1 MEQSNQQELSG
12 TIFWIELYDNF
23 LKSIR
28 VNETILNSSKIIDE
42 LGYFV
47 INIIHTQY
55 IESIE
60 NKDIK
65 ATVAWKKI
73 YNALTYYK
81 VLTSTE
87 EKMLLEAMNKTSKP
101 LTTKEIEKMLNNPKS
116 TVTSPRITTDN
127 KGNITIQYGNLDNIT
142 EAFYLNTYTI
152 STDNKGNYIRKKST
166 KILRQVDNIFQEEIL
181 PTEEKIFNQEG
192 ELISYFYD
200 KTTEKVKRKC

>member
-1 MEQSNQQELSG
+1 MEQSNQQKLSG
-12 TIFWIELYDNF
+12 LLFWIELYDNF

-28 VNETILNSSKIIDE
+28 VNEVILNSPKIIDE

-65 ATVAWKKI
+65 VTVAWKKI

-87 EKMLLEAMNKTSKP
+87 RKMLLEAMNKTSKP
-101 LTTKEIEKMLNNPKS
+101 LTTEEIEKVLNNPKS
-116 TVTSPRITTDN
+116 TVTPPRMTTDT
-127 KGNITIQYGNLDNIT
+127 KGNITIQYGNLDSIT
-142 EAFYLNTYTI
+142 EDFYLNTYTI

-166 KILRQVDNIFQEEIL
+166 KILRQVDNDFQEEIL
-181 PTEEKIFNQEG
+181 PTEEKIFNQDG

>member
-12 TIFWIELYDNF
+12 LLFWIELYDKF
-23 LKSIR
+23 FKSIR
-28 VNETILNSSKIIDE
+28 VNEAILNSPKIIDE

-65 ATVAWKKI
+65 ARIAWKKI

-101 LTTKEIEKMLNNPKS
+101 LTTEEIEKVLNNPKS
-116 TVTSPRITTDN
+116 TVTPPRITTDN

-166 KILRQVDNIFQEEIL
+166 KILRQVDNNFQEEIF
-181 PTEEKIFNQEG
+181 PTEEKTFNQEG

>member
-12 TIFWIELYDNF
+12 LLFWIELYDKF
-23 LKSIR
+23 FKSIR
-28 VNETILNSSKIIDE
+28 VNEAILNSPKIIDE

-65 ATVAWKKI
+65 ARIAWKKI

-101 LTTKEIEKMLNNPKS
+101 LTTEEIEKVLNNPKS
-116 TVTSPRITTDN
+116 TVTPPRITTDN

-142 EAFYLNTYTI
+142 EDFYLNTYTV

-166 KILRQVDNIFQEEIL
+166 KILRQVDNNFQEEIF
-181 PTEEKIFNQEG
+181 PTEEKTFNQEG

>member
-1 MEQSNQQELSG
+1 MEQSNQQKLSG
-12 TIFWIELYDNF
+12 LLFWIELYDNF

-28 VNETILNSSKIIDE
+28 VNEVILNSPKIIDE

-60 NKDIK
+60 QKKTEAMI
-65 ATVAWKKI
+65 AWKKI
-73 YNALTYYK
+73 YNSLTYYK

-87 EKMLLEAMNKTSKP
+87 RKMLLEAMNKTSKP
-101 LTTKEIEKMLNNPKS
+101 LTTEEIEKVLNNPKS
-116 TVTSPRITTDN
+116 TVTPPRMTTDT
-127 KGNITIQYGNLDNIT
+127 KGNITIQYGNLDSIT
-142 EAFYLNTYTI
+142 EDFYLNTYTI

-166 KILRQVDNIFQEEIL
+166 KILRQVDNDFQEEIL
-181 PTEEKIFNQEG
+181 PTEEKIFNQDG

-200 KTTEKVKRKC
+200 KNTEKVKRKC

>member
-12 TIFWIELYDNF
+12 LLFWIELYDKF
-23 LKSIR
+23 FKSIR
-28 VNETILNSSKIIDE
+28 VNEAILNSPKIIDE

-55 IESIE
+55 IESIK

-65 ATVAWKKI
+65 ARIAWKKI

-101 LTTKEIEKMLNNPKS
+101 LTTEEIEKVLNNPKS
-116 TVTSPRITTDN
+116 TVTPPRITTDN

-166 KILRQVDNIFQEEIL
+166 KILRQVDNNFQEEIF
-181 PTEEKIFNQEG
+181 PTEEKTFNQEG